1 MSLVVLVYF
10 TFIFGDHYTLMVKA
24 AIKALITASCWKRK
38 DNYSRKCLLFSV
50 FCHVPCPKKGAG
62 LHYVHVSYTYKYTSA
77 PSCRVLRL
85 CSDFFFIFFL
95 NFSAEN
101 EHCFSAFSCYWL
113 LFKNVPWN
121 D

>member
-85 CSDFFFIFFL
+85 CSDFFLFF
-95 NFSAEN
+95 F
-101 EHCFSAFSCYWL
+101 
-113 LFKNVPWN
+113 
-121 D
+121 